1 MKNRGYTLVE
11 TLVAS
16 GILLVA
22 IGAAVS
28 LAVTMTAFEEGNAK
42 VSRAFNYQE
51 QAARLYHLGL
61 SPDEISGLLPAES
74 AVESLTFTTNA
85 LTIANLGT
93 VETAT
98 LQMEYQSG
106 ATITS
111 ATAGVNQINTVT
123 LVRPSIR

>member
-51 QAARLYHLGL
+51 QAARLYRLGL

-74 AVESLTFTTNA
+74 AVESLTFTTDA
-85 LTIANLGT
+85 LVIANLGT

-111 ATAGVNQINTVT
+111 ATAGVNQVNTVT

>member
-28 LAVTMTAFEEGNAK
+28 LAITMAAFEEGNTT

-51 QAARLYHLGL
+51 QAARLYRLGFA
-61 SPDEISGLLPAES
+61 PDEITSLLPPES
-74 AVESLTFTTNA
+74 SVQSLDFTTN
-85 LTIANLGT
+85 TQVIDHLGT
-93 VETAT
+93 IETAEVS
-98 LQMEYQSG
+98 MVYSSG
-106 ATITS
+106 TEITAS
-111 ATAGVNQINTVT
+111 TTGVNQTNTITV
-123 LVRPSIR
+123 VRPSIR

>member
-85 LTIANLGT
+85 LTISNLGT

>member
-1 MKNRGYTLVE
+1 MRNRGYTLVE

-51 QAARLYHLGL
+51 QAARLYQLGL
-61 SPDEISGLLPAES
+61 NPGEITGLLPEES
-74 AVESLTFTTNA
+74 AVESLTFTTDP
-85 LTIANLGT
+85 LIIANLGT

-98 LQMEYQSG
+98 LEMVYQSG
-106 ATITS
+106 TTITS
-111 ATAGVNQINTVT
+111 ATAGVNQVNTVT

>member
-61 SPDEISGLLPAES
+61 TPGEISGLLPAES
-74 AVESLTFTTNA
+74 AVESLTFTTDA
-85 LTIANLGT
+85 LVIANLGT

-111 ATAGVNQINTVT
+111 ATAGVNQVNTIT